1 VARKTVKRNADEVW
15 DADEVWEQCAAG
27 IRSQVSDIV
36 YQMTFS
42 SIQTAGVEGTE
53 IVLTVPSSVLRDRIE
68 SRYRNIIE
76 ETIAEATDD
85 HLCPR
90 IEVREAS
97 GPDDEFLEQPL
108 IDPLLIQPA
117 SEETI
122 GSTPLD
128 DPHLSENGHLD
139 TSLETDPPEV
149 ITQTQPVRCTFDD
162 FVIGTSN
169 RFAHAAALAV
179 AGQPAKHYNPL
190 FIYGAAGL
198 GKTHLLR
205 AVANYVT
212 DQYPNLRVRYVSS
225 EEFLNHFV
233 GAIQNRTQ
241 AEFKQRYR
249 EVDVLLVDDVQF
261 LAGKE
266 GLQEEFFHTFNSI
279 HQAGGQILLSSDRP
293 PDKINTLEDRLRS
306 RFKMGLTTDIQPP
319 DFETRLAILRKK
331 GEEAT
336 NLNLLTP
343 EVLDFIAENITN
355 NIRELEGALTRIT
368 AWANLN
374 QVTATEEEARKVLK
388 DLITSNKP
396 RPITA
401 EVILRQTSEL
411 YGFAVVDLIGPS
423 RRRPLVQARQI
434 AMYVFRDLTDLSF
447 PAIGREFSDR
457 DHTTVIH
464 AVDKIKSLMGSRQE
478 IYDQVTDLIA
488 AIKTGD

>member
-1 VARKTVKRNADEVW
+1 MARKSLKQNADEAW
-15 DADEVWEQCAAG
+15 NADEVWEQCAAAV
-27 IRSQVSDIV
+27 RSQVSDIV

-42 SIQTAGVEGTE
+42 SVQTSGVDGTE
-53 IVLTVPSSVLRDRIE
+53 IVLTVPSSVTKDRIE
-68 SRYRNIIE
+68 GRYREIIE

-85 HLCPR
+85 HLRPR
-90 IEVREAS
+90 IEVREAT
-97 GPDDEFLEQPL
+97 GPDDELLGQPL

-117 SEETI
+117 YEESI

-128 DPHLSENGHLD
+128 DLHLSENGHPD
-139 TSLETDPPEV
+139 IFPEANPPEAA
-149 ITQTQPVRCTFDD
+149 TRTQPVHFTFDD

-179 AGQPAKHYNPL
+179 AGEPAKHYNPL

-205 AVANYVT
+205 AVANYVI

-225 EEFLNHFV
+225 EEFMNRFV
-233 GAIQNRTQ
+233 GAIQNRTLP
-241 AEFKQRYR
+241 EFKQRYR

-336 NLNLLTP
+336 NLNLLSP
-343 EVLDFIAENITN
+343 EVLDFIAGNITN

-368 AWANLN
+368 AFANLN
-374 QVTATEEEARKVLK
+374 QVTATEELARTVLK
-388 DLITSNKP
+388 DLITSNLP
-396 RPITA
+396 RPVTP
-401 EVILRQTSEL
+401 EVILRHTSEL
-411 YGFAVVDLIGPS
+411 YGFSVVDLIGPS
-423 RRRPLVQARQI
+423 RRRPLVQVRQI

-447 PAIGREFSDR
+447 PAIGREFGDR

-464 AVDKIKSLMGSRQE
+464 AVDKIRSLMGSRQE

-488 AIKTGD
+488 VIKTGD